1 MKAWRQASKL
11 DTMEYSQSLIP
22 GRLIKRYK
30 RFLADIAFDDGHE
43 ETAHCANPG
52 SMLSVSTPGSAVWLS
67 RSDNPKR
74 KLPLTLELIETKSGL
89 VGINPIL
96 ANRIAEEA
104 IESGR
109 IGALAGYTSLRREV
123 RYGENSR
130 IDILLEAPEKPP
142 CYVEVKS
149 VTLRRT
155 NKNCGPD
162 AGEKSAPGLAEF
174 PDAVTTRGAKHLRE
188 LAAVVQAG
196 GRAVMLYLAQRG
208 DCKCFAIAS
217 DIDPGYEQAFSA
229 GRAAGVEMLAVSC
242 SVTPRAIE
250 VSGELPI
257 LN

>member
-155 NKNCGPD
+155 NENCGPD
-162 AGEKSAPGLAEF
+162 AGEKSAPALAEF

-196 GRAVMLYLAQRG
+196 GRAVMLYLAQRD
-208 DCKCFAIAS
+208 DCERFAIAS

>member
-1 MKAWRQASKL
+1 
-11 DTMEYSQSLIP
+11 MEFSQPLIP

-43 ETAHCANPG
+43 ATAHCANPG
-52 SMLSVSTPGSAVWLS
+52 SMLSVSTPGSTVWLS

-89 VGINPIL
+89 VGINPML
-96 ANRIAEEA
+96 ANHLAEEA

-130 IDILLEAPEKPP
+130 IDLLLEAPERPP

-155 NKNCGPD
+155 PDDCGPD
-162 AGEKSAPGLAEF
+162 AAGKSAPGLAEF

-188 LAAVVQAG
+188 LAAVVQSG

-208 DCKCFAIAS
+208 DCDNFAIAG
-217 DIDPGYEQAFSA
+217 DIDPDYEAAFAA
-229 GRAAGVEMLAVSC
+229 GRAGGVEMLAVSC
-242 SVTPRAIE
+242 SVTKRAIE
-250 VSGELPI
+250 VSSALPI
-257 LN
+257 LW

>member
-1 MKAWRQASKL
+1 
-11 DTMEYSQSLIP
+11 MEYAQPLIP

-30 RFLADIAFDDGHE
+30 RFLADIAFENGRE

-74 KLPLTLELIETKSGL
+74 KLALTLELIETDTGL
-89 VGINPIL
+89 VGINPML

-104 IESGR
+104 IVSGR
-109 IGALAGYTSLRREV
+109 IEALGGYNGIRREV

-130 IDILLEAPEKPP
+130 IDLLLEADGRPP

-149 VTLRRT
+149 VTLRRS
-155 NKNCGPD
+155 PD
-162 AGEKSAPGLAEF
+162 ASDPNAAGRAAPGLAEF

-188 LAAVVQAG
+188 LSAIVQNG
-196 GRAVMLYLAQRG
+196 GRAVMLYIAQRA
-208 DCKCFAIAS
+208 DCDRFSVAS
-217 DIDPGYEQAFSA
+217 DIDPGYLEAFLA

-242 SVTPRAIE
+242 SVTPRGIK
-250 VSGELPI
+250 VSGTLAI
-257 LN
+257 QC

>member
-1 MKAWRQASKL
+1 
-11 DTMEYSQSLIP
+11 MEFSQSLIS

-52 SMLSVSTPGSAVWLS
+52 SMLSVSTPGAAVWLS

-89 VGINPIL
+89 VGINPML

-155 NKNCGPD
+155 KEYSGPD

-196 GRAVMLYLAQRG
+196 GRAVMLYIAQRN
-208 DCKCFAIAS
+208 DCEHFSIAA

-242 SVTPRAIE
+242 SVTPWAIE
-250 VSGELPI
+250 VLGDLPI